1 MKIEVLGA
9 HNTETDRFR
18 LPCLLID
25 GEIALDAGGL
35 TSSLALERQQAIKA
49 VLLTHHHFD
58 HCRDLVMLGAN
69 DSLPPATVDVYG
81 LRDTLEVVYSYL
93 LDGRMYKDY
102 TQWPSK
108 EQPRLRLN
116 PIAPLQQLLI
126 NGREIIPVPVSH
138 SVPAVGYL
146 VRTQN
151 GKSLFYTGDTGNGLS
166 GCWERIS
173 PDVLFIEVTGPNRME
188 ADMARMRHLTPAQLA
203 GELQHLRDLKGYI
216 PRVIVTHLS
225 APHEQELREEIA
237 EAGKQLEMEL
247 EVGYEGLTIEL
258 Q

>member
-35 TSSLALERQQAIKA
+35 TASLALERQQAVKA

-58 HCRDLVMLGAN
+58 HCKDLVMLAAN
-69 DSLPPATVDVYG
+69 GSLPPSTVDVYG
-81 LRDTLEVVYSYL
+81 LRDTLEAVYLYL

-108 EQPRLRLN
+108 EQPRLRLK
-116 PIAPLQQLLI
+116 PIAPFQQLLI
-126 NGREIIPVPVSH
+126 RGHEIIPVPVSH

-146 VRTQN
+146 AKTEN

-166 GCWERIS
+166 ECWERIT

-188 ADMARMRHLTPAQLA
+188 EHMVRLRHLTPALLA
-203 GELQHLRDLKGYI
+203 GELQHLRHLKGHI

-225 APHEQELREEIA
+225 TLHEEELRQEIA
-237 EAGKQLEMEL
+237 DAGKLLEMEL

-258 Q
+258 